1 MMYDGSIEKLYCLK
15 NAKDLFKNCSLLTVY
30 KFKNTL

>member
-1 MMYDGSIEKLYCLK
+1 MYNIIEKWYYLE